1 MSFADYSGPARSWD
15 DGAYEELRDLIRAQ
29 VPDELAS
36 PTDAD
41 DEAGP
46 ASPEE
51 MHSPMEPP
59 QELLAQLAAAHG
71 CDFGDPPW
79 DMRLESSPHYGPPGT
94 CKNHTVVE
102 GVFMCPSVNPY
113 EYYARKRQEL
123 GWPYRYEPGAPS
135 TRRSSPSADFR
146 IPSELSRVM
155 KKKSRSRKKNVHKKG
170 KAPTRKTG
178 LGDMSG
184 LLAALE
190 DASQGSRGAS
200 AARSMASMDE
210 DTLADLLGQLRVSRR
225 EKQKKKPVALSKGTK
240 GKGTK
245 SKGTKSKGKKK
256 GGAKTRRR

>member
-1 MSFADYSGPARSWD
+1 MSFADYSGPPRSWD
-15 DGAYEELRDLIRAQ
+15 DGAYQALRDIIRAR
-29 VPDELAS
+29 VPGELAY

-46 ASPEE
+46 ASPGE

-59 QELLAQLAAAHG
+59 QELLVQLAAENG

-113 EYYARKRQEL
+113 DYYVRKRQDM
-123 GWPYRYEPGAPS
+123 GFPYAYEPGAPS
-135 TRRSSPSADFR
+135 TRRSSPDYS
-146 IPSELSRVM
+146 IPSGLSRVM
-155 KKKSRSRKKNVHKKG
+155 KKKARSRKKKVHKKG
-170 KAPTRKTG
+170 RAPTRKTG

-184 LLAALE
+184 LLVALE

-200 AARSMASMDE
+200 AARSMASMDD
-210 DTLADLLGQLRVSRR
+210 DTLADLLGQLKVSKR
-225 EKQKKKPVALSKGTK
+225 EKKRKPVPRSKHTK
-240 GKGTK
+240 GNGKGR
-245 SKGTKSKGKKK
+245 GKKK

>member
-29 VPDELAS
+29 VPDELES
-36 PTDAD
+36 PADAD

-51 MHSPMEPP
+51 VHSPMEPP
-59 QELLAQLAAAHG
+59 QELLNQLAAEHG

-94 CKNHTVVE
+94 CKNHTVFK
-102 GVFMCPSVNPY
+102 GVFMCPSANPY
-113 EYYARKRQEL
+113 DYYARKRQEL

-225 EKQKKKPVALSKGTK
+225 EKQKKKPVLHKQSRHSTK
-240 GKGTK
+240 GKGK
-245 SKGTKSKGKKK
+245 KKK